1 MVMSNYPPPP
11 GGQQDPYGPPPGG
24 QGQQAYGAPPSYGQH
39 YGQQPYGQ
47 APYGQVPYGQA
58 PYGQA
63 PYGYGTMPAY
73 ASWGARVGATLLDYL
88 ISLVFLVPMF
98 LGVALAVAGSD
109 PNGNSNTGLIAVGA
123 ILALL
128 GWLGG
133 LVFQI
138 WNYCVRQGRTG
149 ATIGKKVV
157 GIRLV
162 SESTGRPIGGW
173 LCFGRM
179 FVHVIDSAVFY
190 LGYLWPLW
198 DAKRQ
203 TWTDKV
209 LSTVVIEGP
218 PVEK

>member
-1 MVMSNYPPPP
+1 MSNYPPPP
-11 GGQQDPYGPPPGG
+11 GGHQDPYGPPPGAPG
-24 QGQQAYGAPPSYGQH
+24 RQTYGSPPP
-39 YGQQPYGQ
+39 YGQQQYPHYPQPPYGQPPYGQ
-47 APYGQVPYGQA
+47 APYGRQAYG
-58 PYGQA
+58 
-63 PYGYGTMPAY
+63 GYGAMPAY

-88 ISLVFLVPMF
+88 ISLIFLVPVV
-98 LGVALAVAGSD
+98 LGLVLVIAGSD
-109 PNGNSNTGLIAVGA
+109 PNGNSNGGLIALGA
-123 ILALL
+123 LLALL

-133 LVFQI
+133 VIFQI

-149 ATIGKKVV
+149 ATIGKKIL

-162 SESTGRPIGGW
+162 SEATGQPIGGW

-179 FVHVIDSAVFY
+179 FVHVIDGAVFY

-209 LSTVVIEGP
+209 LSTIVIEGP
-218 PVEK
+218 PVER